1 MFSVYLLHICNCTHL
16 MASFERYCV
25 EKVGMSLCIM
35 FSVTAVLTFAVCLM
49 VDLVRRFALLPV
61 RPTMGKVLR
70 KMDAAY
76 VNAIDFIEQ
85 KLVADDR

>member
-1 MFSVYLLHICNCTHL
+1 
-16 MASFERYCV
+16 
-25 EKVGMSLCIM
+25 M

-85 KLVADDR
+85 KLVADR